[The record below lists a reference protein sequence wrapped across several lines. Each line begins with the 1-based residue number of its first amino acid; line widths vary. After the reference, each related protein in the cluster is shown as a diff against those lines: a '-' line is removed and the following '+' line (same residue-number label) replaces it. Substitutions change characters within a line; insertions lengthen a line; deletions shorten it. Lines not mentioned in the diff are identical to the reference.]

1 MNKFFTVFVAL
12 CLIGQSQSAN
22 LRTSISGDL
31 SPKHRRLSEEGQL
44 NLAVDGRGYFQY
56 RLRVAETDA
65 SGDASQVA
73 ASADGQYDEA
83 YRDKVDDA
91 AVVIAVA
98 AVAASTNTFTAK
110 DNGADKFANIEVGES
125 ILVAAVDTKVC
136 ARAGTYTVK
145 SKTDG
150 ASGSAAVLTTNED
163 QVAQAATD
171 ECTVVEVN
179 KPVANAAASAG
190 SADGGSEAAADQDS
204 AYFSQTV
211 YSRDGSLHVNKY
223 GYLVDDNGLLL
234 ISEGVGADANSK
246 HHIHVPSRA
255 EGVLVTP
262 SGKILAEELG
272 GSAFSKI
279 GQIKLARFE
288 NPQGLNIRLKMKSNC
303 AAANEDGF
311 ALGNWCAGTDLDGK
325 DHTYLAET
333 DVSGA
338 GILGNPGDQGFG
350 RIVQ

>member
-12 CLIGQSQSAN
+12 CLIGQSQAGN
-22 LRTSISGDL
+22 LRTGISGDL

-44 NLAVDGRGYFQY
+44 NLSIDGRGYFQF

-65 SGDASQVA
+65 SEDESQKRIASGGGSYDQAYAAESKLVVDA
-73 ASADGQYDEA
+73 D
-83 YRDKVDDA
+83 
-91 AVVIAVA
+91 IAVA
-98 AVAASTNTFTAK
+98 AAGAGTIGIADNTNLALAVG
-110 DNGADKFANIEVGES
+110 DRISLDDGADTCVNNGVFTVRTATTAGATVATIDVDEATVADTAANCFVRI
-125 ILVAAVDTKVC
+125 TPNQN
-136 ARAGTYTVK
+136 AG
-145 SKTDG
+145 
-150 ASGSAAVLTTNED
+150 
-163 QVAQAATD
+163 
-171 ECTVVEVN
+171 
-179 KPVANAAASAG
+179 ASAG
-190 SADGGSEAAADQDS
+190 SADGGSEAAVDGDAS
-204 AYFSQTV
+204 FFSQTV

-234 ISEGVGADANSK
+234 VSDGVGTDANSK
-246 HHIHVPSRA
+246 FHIHVPSRA

-262 SGKILAEELG
+262 SGKVLAEELG
-272 GSAFSKI
+272 GSVFTQV
-279 GQIKLARFE
+279 GQIKLSRFE

-311 ALGNWCAGTDLDGK
+311 ALGNWCAGTSLDGK

>member
-12 CLIGQSQSAN
+12 CLIGQSQAGN
-22 LRTSISGDL
+22 LRNGQSGDL

-65 SGDASQVA
+65 SADPSQVG

-91 AVVIAVA
+91 AVVIAVD
-98 AVAASTNTFTAK
+98 AVAAETNTFTAAA
-110 DNGADKFANIEVGES
+110 NGAANFANIEVGES
-125 ILVAAVDTKVC
+125 ILVAAVTDKTC

-150 ASGSAAVLTTNED
+150 ATGSAAVLTTNED
-163 QVAQAATD
+163 QVIQAATD

-179 KPVANAAASAG
+179 IPTANAAASAG
-190 SADGGSEAAADQDS
+190 SADGGSEAASDQDS
-204 AYFSQTV
+204 SFFSQTV

-234 ISEGVGADANSK
+234 ISEGSGADANSK

-311 ALGNWCAGTDLDGK
+311 ALGNWCAGTELDGK